1 MRILMITDVYF
12 PRVNGVSTSISTFIR
27 ELESQGH
34 RVTLIAP
41 MYSDEGDD
49 LEEDIGFEIIR
60 IPARK
65 VLFDPEDRLM
75 KRRIMNLHLKHL
87 ARRQFDILH
96 IQTPFLAH
104 YAGIKLAGKLDIP
117 VVETCHTYFEE
128 YLYHYLRFLPR
139 SWTRWLA
146 RRYARAQSA
155 DVDSMIVPSTM
166 MHKILTDYGVSTPM
180 HIIPTGLD
188 EARFIGG
195 NGDLFR
201 AKFGVG
207 PDRPVLC
214 HVGRSAHEKNI
225 DFLLDMLVLVKKE
238 IPDVMLILAG
248 EGPAQEHLKSRSISL
263 DLTDNVEFVNYLDR
277 DTELKDCYCAGD
289 VFVFASRTETQGL
302 VLLEAMALGVP
313 VVSTAVLGTVDIL
326 QPGMGALVADE
337 NLDNFSS
344 KVITL
349 LRDEELRRRKSKE
362 AIEYAHTWSAEDTTL
377 RLVEFYEDILW
388 SRQQASFN
396 MKQASETI

>member
-1 MRILMITDVYF
+1 
-12 PRVNGVSTSISTFIR
+12 
-27 ELESQGH
+27 
-34 RVTLIAP
+34 
-41 MYSDEGDD
+41 
-49 LEEDIGFEIIR
+49 
-60 IPARK
+60 
-65 VLFDPEDRLM
+65 
-75 KRRIMNLHLKHL
+75 
-87 ARRQFDILH
+87 
-96 IQTPFLAH
+96 
-104 YAGIKLAGKLDIP
+104 
-117 VVETCHTYFEE
+117 
-128 YLYHYLRFLPR
+128 
-139 SWTRWLA
+139 
-146 RRYARAQSA
+146 
-155 DVDSMIVPSTM
+155 
-166 MHKILTDYGVSTPM
+166 
-180 HIIPTGLD
+180 
-188 EARFIGG
+188 
-195 NGDLFR
+195 
-201 AKFGVG
+201 
-207 PDRPVLC
+207 
-214 HVGRSAHEKNI
+214 
-225 DFLLDMLVLVKKE
+225 
-238 IPDVMLILAG
+238 MLILAG